1 MIFWVVLLWDVF
13 LFGLGGVRFRYLLRL
28 QLLSSQSAS
37 YPLMFIESGIERST
51 VLSVLLEML
60 ILYPKAM
67 KKVDLY
73 YKTHEFQALFAR
85 KRFILEVAT
94 RARMQH
100 DVLRCLHR

>member
-1 MIFWVVLLWDVF
+1 MLVGCFSFWIGGCEVP
-13 LFGLGGVRFRYLLRL
+13 LFAEIAATERSKCLTN
-28 QLLSSQSAS
+28 
-37 YPLMFIESGIERST
+37 PLMFIESGIERST

-60 ILYPKAM
+60 IQYPKAM

-73 YKTHEFQALFAR
+73 YKTHEFQVLFAL

>member
-1 MIFWVVLLWDVF
+1 
-13 LFGLGGVRFRYLLRL
+13 
-28 QLLSSQSAS
+28 
-37 YPLMFIESGIERST
+37 
-51 VLSVLLEML
+51 
-60 ILYPKAM
+60 M

-100 DVLRCLHR
+100 DVLTVDVYTDDTLHV